1 MIQVRPAHA
10 ADVPALAALMD
21 APLWARYGLTA
32 EKAAAALAAG
42 LSCAEFIL
50 VAEDEGAP
58 CGLAWVQPTGMLLR
72 SPYLKWLAVDAA
84 HAGQGVGTVL
94 LRAAE
99 HAASAIRPELFILC
113 AGFNEGALRFYAR
126 EGYAELGRIP
136 GYVLADVDE
145 VIFFR
150 RWSA

>member
-1 MIQVRPAHA
+1 VIQVRPAHA
-10 ADVPALAALMD
+10 ADLPALAALMD
-21 APLWARYGLTA
+21 APLWKRYGLTF
-32 EKAAAALAAG
+32 EKAEAALAGG
-42 LSCAEFIL
+42 LGRGEFLL
-50 VAEDEGAP
+50 VAEDAGAP
-58 CGLAWVQPTGMLLR
+58 CGLAWVQPTGMLMR

-84 HAGQGVGTVL
+84 HAGQGVGAVL

-99 HAASAIRPELFILC
+99 HAASAVRPELFILC
-113 AGFNEGALRFYAR
+113 AAFNAGALRFYAR

-136 GYVLADVDE
+136 GYVLPDVDE